1 MFYYLRKCKLA
12 IVTYIAVSVVYA
24 LILAATGFIYARVS
38 EAALSGDQKAF
49 VTSSV
54 IAVVFFLCDGYFDYL
69 PRYLKFKAINQIME
83 ETRNQLMMVY
93 ASEDLG
99 EAAKDS
105 QADKVHVLVHHLN
118 ILETTYLTPLLSMVT
133 SILVFSF
140 SLIGALYLQG
150 TMAMIMLAL
159 CFIPFLAPM
168 INKGILARATKDSQ
182 EEKNAYLAL
191 FSEFVEA
198 LSFIRISTITPV
210 FKDKL
215 AASNQEYTRRANRFA
230 KKQSQTYAVSYSLSS
245 IVYSGSWIIGGIFVF
260 QGLLNISDLIAMTTL
275 MGTVAGPIQTMS
287 GLLTDY
293 LSSRTVVEELTG
305 LLNRKEEGQAAK
317 PVLKESI
324 TSLGLEGID
333 CRYQDHLIVEN
344 FSYLFQ
350 ANKKY
355 AILGK
360 SGSGKTTLLRLLLG
374 IQKPE
379 AGRVLVNQ
387 RNLAELDQLALFR
400 KVYYLPQKTN
410 LFTASIGDNLTLF
423 APLDEN
429 KAMGCLRQVG
439 LEDWFYRQ
447 GDGFATLLTS
457 SQQLSGGEERRFDLA
472 RALYRDAEVFLFDE
486 PTTGLDSQSEQLI
499 ADSLEKIK
507 DKLVIVVTHSQ
518 EESFLALFDEQVH
531 LSV

>member
-12 IVTYIAVSVVYA
+12 VVAYTAVSVVYA

-69 PRYLKFKAINQIME
+69 PRCLKFKAINQIME
-83 ETRNQLMMVY
+83 ETRNQLVTVY
-93 ASEDLG
+93 AREDLG
-99 EAAKDS
+99 EAAKDN

-133 SILVFSF
+133 SLLVFSF

-159 CFIPFLAPM
+159 CFIPFLAPV

-182 EEKNAYLAL
+182 EEKNAYLTL

-198 LSFIRISTITPV
+198 LSFIRISAITPV
-210 FKDKL
+210 FQEKL

-230 KKQSQTYAVSYSLSS
+230 QKQSQTYAVSYSLSS
-245 IVYSGSWIIGGIFVF
+245 VVYSGSWIIGGIFVF

-293 LSSRTVVEELTG
+293 LSSRTVVADLTTILQG
-305 LLNRKEEGQAAK
+305 TSKENEAK
-317 PVLKESI
+317 VKLTETIDSI
-324 TSLGLEGID
+324 SLDAISFEQNNHRLFD
-333 CRYQDHLIVEN
+333 R
-344 FSYLFQ
+344 FSYRFQ

-360 SGSGKTTLLRLLLG
+360 SGCGKTTLLRLLMG
-374 IQKPE
+374 VQKADE
-379 AGRVLVNQ
+379 GRILVNL
-387 RNLAELDQLALFR
+387 RDLAELDQLALFR
-400 KVYYLPQKTN
+400 KIYYLPQKTN

-499 ADSLEKIK
+499 ADSLEKIR

>member
-12 IVTYIAVSVVYA
+12 IVAYIAVSVVYA

-49 VTSSV
+49 MTSSV

-69 PRYLKFKAINQIME
+69 PRYLKFKVINQIME
-83 ETRNQLMMVY
+83 ETRNQLVAVY
-93 ASEDLG
+93 AAGD
-99 EAAKDS
+99 DS
-105 QADKVHVLVHHLN
+105 GNDDKKSADKIHILVNHMDVLEN
-118 ILETTYLTPLLSMVT
+118 GYLTPLLSMLT
-133 SILVFSF
+133 SLLVFTF

-150 TMAMIMLAL
+150 TMTLIMLAL
-159 CFIPFLAPM
+159 CFIPFLAPL
-168 INKGILARATKDSQ
+168 INNRILAHATQDTQS
-182 EEKNAYLAL
+182 EKNAYLKL
-191 FSEFVEA
+191 FSEFVHS
-198 LSFIRISTITPV
+198 LTFIRISTITPI
-210 FKDKL
+210 FEEKL
-215 AASNQEYTRRANRFA
+215 QASSQEYARRANHFS
-230 KKQSQTYAVSYSLSS
+230 KKQSQTYAVSYGLSS
-245 IVYSGSWIIGGIFVF
+245 VVYSGAWIIGGIFVF
-260 QGLLNISDLIAMTTL
+260 QGLLKISDLIAMTTL

-287 GLLTDY
+287 GLVTDY
-293 LSSRTVVEELTG
+293 LASRTVVADLTTILQGQFQENEAKEELT
-305 LLNRKEEGQAAK
+305 ETID
-317 PVLKESI
+317 SI
-324 TSLGLEGID
+324 SLETITYEQNNHRLFD
-333 CRYQDHLIVEN
+333 R
-344 FSYLFQ
+344 FSYRFL
-350 ANKKY
+350 ANRKY

-400 KVYYLPQKTN
+400 KIYYLPQKTN

-499 ADSLEKIK
+499 ADSLEKIR

>member
-12 IVTYIAVSVVYA
+12 IVAYIAVSVVYA

-49 VTSSV
+49 MTSSV

-69 PRYLKFKAINQIME
+69 PRYLKFKLINQIME
-83 ETRNQLMMVY
+83 ETRNQLVTVY

-159 CFIPFLAPM
+159 CFIPFLAPV

-182 EEKNAYLAL
+182 EEKNVYLTL

-230 KKQSQTYAVSYSLSS
+230 QKQSQTYAVSYSLSS
-245 IVYSGSWIIGGIFVF
+245 VVYSGSWIIGGIFVF

-287 GLLTDY
+287 GLVTDY
-293 LSSRTVVEELTG
+293 LASRTVVADLTAILQGQFQENEAKEELT
-305 LLNRKEEGQAAK
+305 ETID
-317 PVLKESI
+317 SI
-324 TSLGLEGID
+324 SLETITYEQHNHRLFD
-333 CRYQDHLIVEN
+333 R
-344 FSYLFQ
+344 FSYRFL
-350 ANKKY
+350 ANRKY

-374 IQKPE
+374 VQKADE
-379 AGRVLVNQ
+379 GQVLVNQ
-387 RNLAELDQLALFR
+387 TNLADLEQTSFLG
-400 KVYYLPQKTN
+400 KIYYLPQKTAI
-410 LFTASIGDNLTLF
+410 FSASIGENLSLF
-423 APLDEN
+423 GPLDQD
-429 KAMGCLRQVG
+429 KALTCLSRVG
-439 LEDWFYRQ
+439 LLDWFERQ
-447 GDGFATLLTS
+447 ENGFATLLS
-457 SQQLSGGEERRFDLA
+457 SAQQLSGGEERRFDIA
-472 RALYRDAEVFLFDE
+472 RALYRDAEVLLFDE
-486 PTTGLDSQSEQLI
+486 PTTGLDTRNESLI
-499 ADSLEKIK
+499 AETLSKIE

-518 EESFLALFDEQVH
+518 NEEFLGLFDERLV
-531 LSV
+531 L

>member
-1 MFYYLRKCKLA
+1 MA
-12 IVTYIAVSVVYA
+12 IVAYIAVSVVYA

-49 VTSSV
+49 MTSSV

-69 PRYLKFKAINQIME
+69 PRYLKFKLINQIME
-83 ETRNQLMMVY
+83 ETRNQLVTVY

-159 CFIPFLAPM
+159 CFIPFLAPV

-182 EEKNAYLAL
+182 EEKNVYLTL

-230 KKQSQTYAVSYSLSS
+230 QKQSQTYAVSYSLSS
-245 IVYSGSWIIGGIFVF
+245 VVYSGSWIIGGIFVF

-287 GLLTDY
+287 GLITEY
-293 LSSRTVVEELTG
+293 LASRTVVEELTG
-305 LLNRKEEGQAAK
+305 LLNRKEEGPAAK

-324 TSLGLEGID
+324 TSLALEGID

-344 FSYLFQ
+344 FSYLFH

-379 AGRVLVNQ
+379 AGSVLVNQ
-387 RNLAELDQLALFR
+387 RNLADLEQTSFFG
-400 KVYYLPQKTN
+400 KIYYLPQKTAI
-410 LFTASIGDNLTLF
+410 FSASIGENLSLF
-423 APLDEN
+423 GPLDQR
-429 KAMGCLRQVG
+429 KALTCLSRVG
-439 LEDWFYRQ
+439 LLDWFERQ
-447 GDGFATLLTS
+447 ENGFATLLS
-457 SQQLSGGEERRFDLA
+457 SAQQLSGGEERRFDIA
-472 RALYRDAEVFLFDE
+472 RALYRDAEVLLFDE
-486 PTTGLDSQSEQLI
+486 PTTGLDTRNESLI
-499 ADSLEKIK
+499 AETLSKIE

-518 EESFLALFDEQVH
+518 NEEFLGLFDERLV
-531 LSV
+531 L